1 MNGATK
7 YGFIEK
13 VYLCEGSFYFLV
25 KNLRKSTNNQL
36 LNNSTGKIMKNIEN
50 DNIFLEYCNRF
61 YLLLRETDEYEVIE
75 IRNITSKCV
84 LNEKKS
90 LFMISPCTTRELIP
104 DRIPAESG
112 RNPTGIRPET
122 K

>member
-1 MNGATK
+1 LNGATK
-7 YGFIEK
+7 YGFKEK

-25 KNLRKSTNNQL
+25 KKLRTSTNNHL
-36 LNNSTGKIMKNIEN
+36 LNNSTGKIMKNVEN
-50 DNIFLEYCNRF
+50 DINFLEYCNRF

-90 LFMISPCTTRELIP
+90 LFMISTCTNTECH
-104 DRIPAESG
+104 D
-112 RNPTGIRPET
+112 
-122 K
+122 

>member
-1 MNGATK
+1 LNEATK

-25 KNLRKSTNNQL
+25 KKLRKSTNNHL
-36 LNNSTGKIMKNIEN
+36 LNNSTGKIMKNVEN
-50 DNIFLEYCNRF
+50 DKNFLEYCNRF

-75 IRNITSKCV
+75 IRNIKSKCV

-90 LFMISPCTTRELIP
+90 LINLTREIHVF
-104 DRIPAESG
+104 
-112 RNPTGIRPET
+112 
-122 K
+122 